1 MVLPNS
7 KLESIYTE
15 LCSLLAEVGNEQ
27 MRTRSPKPSDA
38 RIDLDKMAQAIED
51 WKADASKFEDSEED
65 GPEVAHLVEHAREL
79 TAELYAIRH
88 PRGT

>member
-1 MVLPNS
+1 MALPNS

-15 LCSLLAEVGNEQ
+15 LCSLLAEIGGEQ
-27 MRTRSPKPSDA
+27 VRTSSPKPSDE

-51 WKADASKFEDSEED
+51 WKADASKFEDSEDD
-65 GPEVAHLVEHAREL
+65 GPEIAHLVERSREL